1 MTDPRPQATR
11 RLAAVAVFALLGL
24 AACSQSVGVAPPAS
38 GEGGDTGLA
47 FTQFPDMPIPDKGS
61 FDLDRTMIFGRAEAW
76 VGRLVINTSY
86 DPSQMFDFY
95 NQQLPAFGWQEVTS
109 LRSAVSVLTYVRQE
123 RAATIQIQKR
133 TLLGAEVI
141 VTVSPRGSPTTFPP
155 GPAGSAGP
163 TPPVMQGAPL
173 PPVQRAR

>member
-1 MTDPRPQATR
+1 MTDRRPGATWR
-11 RLAAVAVFALLGL
+11 SAAVAVVALLGV
-24 AACSQSVGVAPPAS
+24 AACNQSVGVAPPS
-38 GEGGDTGLA
+38 SSEGGDTGVA
-47 FTQFPDMPIPDKGS
+47 FTRFPDMPIPDKGS

-123 RAATIQIQKR
+123 RAVTVQIQKR

-141 VTVSPRGSPTTFPP
+141 VTVSPRGSPATFPP
-155 GPAGSAGP
+155 GPSGSLGN
-163 TPPVMQGAPL
+163 TPPAMPSAPL
-173 PPVQRAR
+173 PAVNRAR